1 MAETTK
7 KLFSEFP
14 EVSTQQWEE
23 KIIADLKG
31 KDYEKAL
38 VWRTNEGISVRPYY
52 RAEHIQDLDYL
63 MNAPGVFPFVRGNKV
78 ENNWLIR
85 QDIVVTDLVQANK
98 KALDV
103 LGKGVN
109 SLGFRFKQCNPL
121 TESDLKILLQDI
133 CLEAA
138 EINLI
143 CSCGK
148 CDFTHALTSFIQE
161 GPWDSLQVSASVNND
176 PLGNLAV
183 RGKFP
188 VCCEG
193 KAFDQLKAQMEI
205 SQDVPGLRTL
215 VVNGK
220 IYGNS
225 GASLVQELAFTLAQG
240 AEYLVRLTELGMPT
254 DQVASK
260 MKFDLTIGNN
270 YFMEIAKLRAGR
282 LLWAQIV
289 KAFNPVNDSCAKMI
303 VHSETGRFN
312 KTVYDSYTNLLRTQ
326 TEAMSAAL
334 GGAHSITVLPFDAIY
349 EEPTAMA
356 ERIAR
361 NQQILLK
368 EESNIDKIAD
378 PAGGAYYIETL
389 TASVAAEA
397 WKLFLAVQDKGG
409 NLEALKTG
417 FIQKEVKEMARRRD
431 MNIALRKEN
440 LLGINQFPN
449 FNEVINKELTDSVFT
464 ACDRTEA
471 DSLVETLKPYRG
483 ASAFEAL
490 RYKTD
495 QYAKTH
501 GRPLAYM
508 LTIGNLAMR
517 KARAQFACN
526 FFAVA
531 GFEVADN
538 NGFETVEAGLSAARS
553 ANASIVVICSSD
565 EEYASLV
572 PELAHMIKDEIL
584 VVAGNPSCRPE
595 LEASGVKNFIHVR
608 SNLLEELVQ
617 YQNQIIR

>member
-38 VWRTNEGISVRPYY
+38 VWKTNEGISVRPYY
-52 RAEHIQDLDYL
+52 RAEHIQGLDYL
-63 MNAPGVFPFVRGNKV
+63 MNVPGVFPFVRGNTAT
-78 ENNWLIR
+78 NSWLIR
-85 QDIVVTDLVQANK
+85 QDIVVTDLTEANK
-98 KALDV
+98 KALEV

-109 SLGFRFKQCNPL
+109 SLGFKFKECSPL
-121 TESDLKILLQDI
+121 NVADLRILLQDI

-138 EINLI
+138 EVNLI
-143 CSCGK
+143 CTCGK
-148 CDFTHALTSFIQE
+148 CDFTQAFTTLVKE
-161 GPWDSLQVSASVNND
+161 GPWDATQVNASLNND

-183 RGKFP
+183 RGKFG
-188 VCCEG
+188 VCCED
-193 KAFDQLKAQMEI
+193 KAFEQLKAQMEVTC
-205 SQDVPGLRTL
+205 DVPGIRTL

-220 IYGNS
+220 ILGNS
-225 GASLVQELAFTLAQG
+225 GASLVQELAYTLSAG
-240 AEYLVRLTELGMPT
+240 AEYLIRLTELGMT
-254 DQVASK
+254 VDQVASK
-260 MKFDLTIGNN
+260 MKFELTIGNN

-289 KAFNPVNDSCAKMI
+289 KAFGPENDDSAKMI
-303 VHSETGRFN
+303 VHSETSRFN

-334 GGAHSITVLPFDAIY
+334 GGAHSIAVLPFDTMY

-368 EESNIDKIAD
+368 EESYIDKIAD
-378 PAGGAYYIETL
+378 PAGGAYYIENL
-389 TASVAAEA
+389 TASVAAES
-397 WKLFLAVQDKGG
+397 WKLFLAVQDQGG
-409 NLEALKTG
+409 YLEALKAG
-417 FIQKEVKEMARRRD
+417 FIQKEVKEMAHRRD
-431 MNIALRKEN
+431 MNIAMRKEN

-449 FNEVINKELTDSVFT
+449 FNEIINKDLADTVFA
-464 ACDRTEA
+464 ACDKTEA
-471 DSLVETLKPYRG
+471 EAVVETLKPYRG

-495 QYAKTH
+495 QFAKTN
-501 GRPLAYM
+501 GRPLAFM

-526 FFAVA
+526 FFSVA

-538 NGFETVEAGLSAARS
+538 NGFETVEAGLAAAR
-553 ANASIVVICSSD
+553 AAKASIVVLCSSD
-565 EEYASLV
+565 DEYV
-572 PELAHMIKDEIL
+572 TLAPDLAALIKEEIL
-584 VVAGNPSCRPE
+584 VVAGNPACRSE
-595 LEASGVKNFIHVR
+595 LEAAGVKNFIHVR
-608 SNLLEELVQ
+608 SNLLEELAQ
-617 YQNQIIR
+617 YQSQIIR